1 MLGLA
6 SSGSYRIGDAQA
18 SVGISALLFGGLSGL
33 GLLGALP
40 ETSHPLPSRVSP
52 HEYKKCLFHR
62 RIGIMRS
69 RGALNPA
76 AQRNDFEGRKHG
88 QAPLP
93 SCMYGAVPATS
104 RSVGVLKR
112 PRSCG
117 SCVTAKRPSSSK
129 RPSRKATPV
138 LWKPWR
144 SPSAKSSRSAPL
156 RTSGW
161 HSGLPSDTRT
171 IQRSLVPERSLVKT
185 TARPSG
191 VHLGTPSVPPA
202 NSGISR
208 LPSAAIAKRRRRLF
222 GCGRN
227 RADWSLALH
236 GDRQRYGSRLAGAKR
251 WTSETRLIGARGAS
265 SILNRPECRKA
276 SVPPKNR
283 RTAISGCAASGVRA
297 TPDACPG

>member
-18 SVGISALLFGGLSGL
+18 SVGISALLFGGSRGSGSPPLSV
-33 GLLGALP
+33 P
-40 ETSHPLPSRVSP
+40 TNIKR
-52 HEYKKCLFHR
+52 CLFHR

-129 RPSRKATPV
+129 RPSRKAIPGVVEALEKPISKIEPV
-138 LWKPWR
+138 C
-144 SPSAKSSRSAPL
+144 APQ
-156 RTSGW
+156 
-161 HSGLPSDTRT
+161 D
-171 IQRSLVPERSLVKT
+171 
-185 TARPSG
+185 
-191 VHLGTPSVPPA
+191 
-202 NSGISR
+202 
-208 LPSAAIAKRRRRLF
+208 F
-222 GCGRN
+222 
-227 RADWSLALH
+227 
-236 GDRQRYGSRLAGAKR
+236 RLAFRFAIGHSNHPEIFGSGTIAGENDR
-251 WTSETRLIGARGAS
+251 PAVGCPPGNAIGASR
-265 SILNRPECRKA
+265 E
-276 SVPPKNR
+276 
-283 RTAISGCAASGVRA
+283 
-297 TPDACPG
+297 